1 MWTGDRSRE
10 DRLEAQELRSIVDAE
25 LERLPAQ
32 YRAPVILCDL
42 EGQTHEQ
49 AAAQL
54 GCPVGTVKSRLSR
67 GREQLRSRLV
77 RRGVAP
83 SAGLLAATLA
93 AESAHAVP
101 VELIHQTLGAATQAR
116 GRPGDRGRGV
126 LGRGRSPDERSACV
140 PCGSMKTEAR
150 RGRPGG
156 GRPRHDRRPGP
167 RRPGAGPARPAT
179 GRGHRPAPPRG
190 RDAGPAGR
198 CASRRSAGSSGSD
211 WPTA

>member
-1 MWTGDRSRE
+1 MDAGRDRWRTGSSRGARSAI
-10 DRLEAQELRSIVDAE
+10 DDE
-25 LERLPAQ
+25 LERLPAR

-101 VELIHQTLGAATQAR
+101 VELMNLTLGAATKLAA
-116 GRPGDRGRGV
+116 GKAV
-126 LGRGRSPDERSACV
+126 A
-140 PCGSMKTEAR
+140 A
-150 RGRPGG
+150 
-156 GRPRHDRRPGP
+156 
-167 RRPGAGPARPAT
+167 GA
-179 GRGHRPAPPRG
+179 
-190 RDAGPAGR
+190 
-198 CASRRSAGSSGSD
+198 SSAGVV
-211 WPTA
+211 PH